1 MEGQD
6 AKSNHYSTSLHIHF
20 MITKAGGAACSQ
32 GEERQ
37 KLPIALYFFCG
48 GGHVFGQN
56 FCFAAKLL
64 NATALDIISSFLVG
78 NLVIQYSKYRI

>member
-37 KLPIALYFFCG
+37 KLPIALYFFLWG
-48 GGHVFGQN
+48 GA
-56 FCFAAKLL
+56 CFWTKLL
-64 NATALDIISSFLVG
+64 LRSETFERNGT
-78 NLVIQYSKYRI
+78 